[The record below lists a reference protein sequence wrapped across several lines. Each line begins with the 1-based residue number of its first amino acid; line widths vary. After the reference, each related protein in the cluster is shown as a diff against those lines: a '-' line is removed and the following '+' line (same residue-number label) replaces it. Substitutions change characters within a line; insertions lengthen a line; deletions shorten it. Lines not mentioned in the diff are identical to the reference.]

1 MSEKPDEPRARQ
13 AIRRH
18 PWASLLAA
26 GALGF
31 LIARLT
37 RRQP

>member
-1 MSEKPDEPRARQ
+1 MSEKSDAARTRE

-37 RRQP
+37 RRAS